1 LAEGQ
6 NEKPV
11 RAKSKVHQAA
21 SKVPKDARRD
31 LLLKSIGVKELFEE
45 GSVKID
51 KKICKG
57 VECQLCIK
65 ACPTNALYWKMG
77 EVGLADDLCIYCTSC
92 VLNCIVDG
100 CIVVK
105 RKLNDGTAEWF
116 STPGEALA
124 LLRNMNNDKRV
135 ATTSK
140 ILIDDEA
147 YLKRYRKNRFK
158 VENAIK

>member
-1 LAEGQ
+1 LAEKQ

-11 RAKSKVHQAA
+11 RSKSKVRLAA
-21 SKVPKDARRD
+21 SKRRKEARRE
-31 LLLKSIGVKELFEE
+31 LLLKSIGVEELYEE
-45 GSVKID
+45 GSIQID
-51 KKICKG
+51 KKTCKG

-77 EVGLADDLCIYCTSC
+77 EVGLAEDLCIYCTSC

-105 RKLNDGTAEWF
+105 RKRNDGTAESF

-124 LLRNMNNDKRV
+124 LLRNVNNDKRV
-135 ATTSK
+135 AVIGK
-140 ILIDDEA
+140 ILLGDEA
-147 YLKRYRKNRFK
+147 T
-158 VENAIK
+158 